1 MQVNIK
7 FHTNNDAFHKDDYAE
22 FERILTDLSMIC
34 YHDGSGSIRDI
45 NGNTVGRWSWQN
57 S

>member
-45 NGNTVGRWSWQN
+45 NGNSIGRWFWQN

>member
-7 FHTNNDAFHKDDYAE
+7 FHTDNDAFHKDDYAE
-22 FERILTDLSMIC
+22 FERILTDLAMTC
-34 YHDGSGSIRDI
+34 YDDGSGLVRDV
-45 NGNTVGRWSWQN
+45 NGITIGRWSWQN